1 MKEIK
6 KYLESRDG
14 EYSFFFEDLDCGYM
28 YSFNEDKLMP
38 SAGCIKLPIAMALLK
53 ECEGCKLD
61 LMDKINIGPEDKV
74 NGNGILHEFSDRE
87 YTIKELL
94 IAMLIQSD
102 NTATNKIINILSI
115 ENINETIKVMGL
127 KNTKLNVVAMEEKLH
142 DGVNEN
148 MTTALDL
155 SICWKHL
162 YKESFLNAENS
173 ELLLDILKRQQLK
186 NKLSYYFYSKT
197 KEAVASKSGDL
208 KNIENDSIL
217 FEIPQGNFTFT
228 VLSKDL
234 PSNVYGT
241 VSLSKAGKM
250 MFDIVCNDWSK

>member
-6 KYLESRDG
+6 KYLESRHG
-14 EYSFFFEDLDCGYM
+14 EYSFFFEDLDCGYV
-28 YSFNEDKLMP
+28 YGFNENNFMP

-61 LMDKINIGPEDKV
+61 LTDKVKITHEDKI

-94 IAMLIQSD
+94 IAMIIQSD
-102 NTATNKIINILSI
+102 NTATNKLINILSI
-115 ENINETIKVMGL
+115 DNINKIIKDMGL
-127 KNTKLNVVAMEEKLH
+127 KNTKLNVVTMEEKLH

-148 MTTALDL
+148 ITTALDL
-155 SICWKHL
+155 NNCWKHL
-162 YKESFLNAENS
+162 YKKSFLNEENS
-173 ELLLDILKRQQLK
+173 EFLLDILKKQQLK

-197 KEAVASKSGDL
+197 KETVASKSGDL

-217 FEIPQGNFTFT
+217 FEMPKGNFTFT
-228 VLSKDL
+228 VLSNAL

-250 MFDIVCNDWSK
+250 MFDIVSNDWSK